1 MHKFTVKSK
10 LKYGKFYLAEKR
22 RRVKIRKFT
31 RPWAQKRSSDA
42 KRELCGLLPISV
54 KSLKSRKNGAQINQI
69 CVKAQQ
75 NEAKF

>member
-1 MHKFTVKSK
+1 MANFTLPKK
-10 LKYGKFYLAEKR
+10 G

-42 KRELCGLLPISV
+42 KQELCELLPISV
-54 KSLKSRKNGAQINQI
+54 KSLKSHKNSAQKNQI